1 MLKNIKLHLD
11 SDEDKQLLLDGEL
24 ARHISKTHRKN
35 VYAFA
40 QSMPSMM
47 DIVTTEDKGYV
58 SVFSNKHGDI
68 NLVDLGTGRTLYGLE
83 PKKEVAQHLEQ
94 FCQHPLFVDF
104 SAAEP
109 ETGSSDAATTAQPQ
123 TLSALPVYQQ
133 KASATPLPASVDVM
147 VVLGVGIGWHIE
159 SLLNDYDIKHLV
171 IYEPE
176 EAYFKNSVTL
186 CDWSHIFNLASQK
199 GTGIYIQFG
208 MDSRNLVED
217 MEELRQAVAVDGFYL
232 YRHYNHPVFRSVEA
246 SIRDRCW
253 SQLKQNG
260 LHINTEEK
268 ANEYLPAWSLPA
280 DIFSY
285 QSVTPENALYQSN
298 MAAFKAYFPDIYE
311 EFNAYQPGTWLPV
324 AETNNEQ
331 AVNIAKRDDLT
342 TWYGQH
348 AREECRASF
357 QGFCEAPAK
366 DGVVLGYHGT
376 KLKHYHHYQL
386 VQETEE
392 LLKAEESK
400 LRLPEE
406 VKSLIMFGLGAGY
419 QLETLCENHTIGNLF
434 ICEPNRDFFY
444 SSLFAIDWHAIL
456 TKIDK
461 DGGRLYLNIGDDGS
475 NLFRDLL
482 NRFYSIG
489 PYILANTFFYQTYY
503 NSVLN
508 SAVAQLREQLQTVIA
523 MGEYFDH
530 AYYGINQTHSVIKS
544 QQSFLKGKPA
554 NYLSQQSRDVP
565 VFLIGN
571 GPSLDDAIEFIKEWQ
586 DKAILIS
593 CGTSLQSL
601 NRYGITPDFHS
612 EIEQNRSSFDWAAS
626 VADYD
631 YLKQIDLLSCN
642 GIHPDTVALYRN
654 SYLAFKDGESS
665 TTSTL
670 EVLNRS
676 EFESLKFAFPTV
688 SNFSL
693 NLILS
698 LGFSQVYLF
707 GVDLGFKE
715 QKKHHSSSSGYYDG
729 DGEEFYDYAD
739 KNNTSIMVE
748 GNFSPRVFTKYE
760 FKVAK
765 VMLEQSL
772 AQHKVDCYNTA
783 DGAKISGTNSLQ
795 AENILITTT
804 AKEKQQALGEVKNQ
818 AFSPIDYADFKHK
831 LDSKYSDDT
840 LRHELEVFRSYIQKP
855 FTTPAEVEFLIEQQ
869 KVLLFAS
876 YKHGKSLLFYY
887 LYGTVNFINALFTR
901 LLNIAGGEEKV
912 LEVCEEARQH
922 WLSTFDD
929 MLFAITTDK
938 GAFDCTHSLAD
949 RGFKDYARHQIKHTK
964 VHLLTDS
971 NDFAG
976 VMQRICESEFEALNV
991 DVCLDPEQEPVKRVI
1006 FDAPVLVYIRSTD
1019 FDWQAFFQEYQF
1031 EKGVL
1036 VITPHMDNDALLAA
1050 AAGKACVLFSP
1061 GNIFGGANFIQSQHH
1076 ARVWVFLDYLHQ
1088 LQAFDYVF
1096 HKYELKENTAL
1107 PVEEAFVKR
1116 FINSD
1121 SFVFDNVRT
1130 VGLAN
1135 RLLDSSERILNLGVR
1150 ARLTRH
1156 YKYPEFL
1163 VKGFLTE
1170 AKWQAWQQ
1178 MFLTYNEQTDD

>member
-11 SDEDKQLLLDGEL
+11 SDEDRQLLLDGEL
-24 ARHISKTHRKN
+24 ARHIAKTHKKN

-47 DIVTTEDKGYV
+47 NVVTTEDKGYV
-58 SVFSNKHGDI
+58 SVFSNKQGDI

-83 PKKEVAQHLEQ
+83 PVKEVARHLEL
-94 FCQHPLFVDF
+94 FCHHPLYVDF
-104 SAAEP
+104 SASEP
-109 ETGSSDAATTAQPQ
+109 HPLCENSDSEQPQ
-123 TLSALPVYQQ
+123 TLTELPVYQQ
-133 KASATPLPASVDVM
+133 KASAVPLPDGFDVM

-159 SLLNDYDIKHLV
+159 TLLNDYDIKHLV

-186 CDWSHIFNLASQK
+186 CDWSHIFTLANQK
-199 GTGIYIQFG
+199 GTGIYIQYG
-208 MDSRNLVED
+208 MDGRNLIED
-217 MEELRQAVAVDGFYL
+217 MEELRQAVEVDGFYL
-232 YRHYNHPVFRSVEA
+232 YRHYNHPVFRSVE
-246 SIRDRCW
+246 SGLRQYCW
-253 SQLKQNG
+253 SQLKKNG
-260 LHINTEEK
+260 LPVNTEEK

-280 DIFSY
+280 DILSY
-285 QSVTPENALYQSN
+285 QSVTPENTLYQSN
-298 MAAFKAYFPDIYE
+298 MAAFKAYFPDIYQ
-311 EFNAYQPGTWLPV
+311 EFKDYQPGSWLPV
-324 AETNNEQ
+324 VERNNEQ

-342 TWYGQH
+342 TWYGQE
-348 AREECRASF
+348 AKEECRASYR
-357 QGFCEAPAK
+357 GFCEAPAK
-366 DGVVLGYHGT
+366 DGVVLGYAGT
-376 KLKHYHHYQL
+376 KLKHYRHYQL

-503 NSVLN
+503 NSLLN

-554 NYLSQQSRDVP
+554 GYLSQQSKDVP

-642 GIHPDTVALYRN
+642 GIHPDTVELYRN

-698 LGFSQVYLF
+698 LGFDQVYLF

-715 QKKHHSSSSGYYDG
+715 QKKHHSSASGYYDG
-729 DGEEFYDYAD
+729 DGEEYYDYAD

-748 GNFSPRVFTKYE
+748 GNFSSRVFTKYE

-772 AQHKVDCYNTA
+772 AQHKVDCYNTS
-783 DGAKISGTNSLQ
+783 DGAKISGTNALQ

-804 AKEKQQALGEVKNQ
+804 SQDKEQALKEVKTQ
-818 AFSPIDYADFKHK
+818 AFAPIDYADFRRK
-831 LDSKYSDDT
+831 LDNKYSDET
-840 LRHELEVFRSYIQKP
+840 LKHELGVFRSYIQKP
-855 FTTPAEVEFLIEQQ
+855 FTSIAEIEFLIEQQ

-922 WLSTFDD
+922 WSSTFDD

-949 RGFKDYARHQIKHTK
+949 RGFKDYARHKIKNCNVK
-964 VHLLTDS
+964 LLTDS
-971 NDFAG
+971 NDFAS
-976 VMQRICESEFEALNV
+976 VMQRICESEFEGLSV
-991 DVCLDPEQEPVKRVI
+991 DVGFGQEVI
-1006 FDAPVLVYIRSTD
+1006 PAASEVCDSPVLIYIRSAQ
-1019 FDWQAFFQEYQF
+1019 FDWQTLLQRYQF
-1031 EKGVL
+1031 NQGALIITQDINNEEL
-1036 VITPHMDNDALLAA
+1036 VSAA
-1050 AAGKACVLFSP
+1050 KGKACVLFSP
-1061 GNIFGGANFIQSQHH
+1061 GNVFTGAGFIQSQHH
-1076 ARVWVFLDYLHQ
+1076 ARVWVILDYLHQ

-1096 HKYELKENTAL
+1096 HKYELKEDASVPL
-1107 PVEEAFVKR
+1107 EEAFVER

-1130 VGLAN
+1130 VGVAN
-1135 RLLDSSERILNLGVR
+1135 RFLRSSERILNLGVR
-1150 ARLTRH
+1150 ARITRH
-1156 YKYPEFL
+1156 YRYPD
-1163 VKGFLTE
+1163 FLTKGILTD
-1170 AKWQAWQQ
+1170 AKWQAWKK
-1178 MFLTYNEQTDD
+1178 MFLTYNEQTDE

>member
-1 MLKNIKLHLD
+1 MLKDIKLHLA
-11 SDEDKQLLLDGEL
+11 SDEDKQLLLDVEL
-24 ARHISKTHRKN
+24 AKHIAKTHKKN
-35 VYAFA
+35 IYAFA
-40 QSMPSMM
+40 KSMPSLMNIITM
-47 DIVTTEDKGYV
+47 ENNGSV
-58 SVFSNKHGDI
+58 SVFSNKQGDI

-83 PKKEVAQHLEQ
+83 PEKEVAKHLEL
-94 FCQHPLFVDF
+94 FCRHPLYVDF
-104 SAAEP
+104 SASEP
-109 ETGSSDAATTAQPQ
+109 QPLRENSDNDQPQ
-123 TLSALPVYQQ
+123 TLSELPVYQQ
-133 KASATPLPASVDVM
+133 KASATALPVSFDVM

-159 SLLNDYDIKHLV
+159 ALLNNYDIKHLV

-176 EAYFKNSVTL
+176 EVYFKNSVAL
-186 CDWSHIFNLASQK
+186 CDWSHIFNLANQK
-199 GTGIYIQFG
+199 GTGIYMQYG
-208 MDSRNLVED
+208 MDGRNLVEN
-217 MEELRQAVAVDGFYL
+217 MEELRKVAEVAGFYL

-246 SIRDRCW
+246 SLHYHCW

-260 LHINTEEK
+260 LNIKVEEK

-285 QSVTPENALYQSN
+285 QSVTQENSLYLSN
-298 MAAFKAYFPDIYE
+298 MAAFKSFFPNIYE
-311 EFNAYQPGTWLPV
+311 EFKDYQPRIWLPV
-324 AETNNEQ
+324 AEIEDQ
-331 AVNIAKRDDLT
+331 RAVNIAKRDDLT
-342 TWYGQH
+342 TWYGQN
-348 AREECRASF
+348 AKQECRESYQSF
-357 QGFCEAPAK
+357 CKSPAK
-366 DGVVLGYHGT
+366 DGVVLSYNGT

-386 VQETEE
+386 VQATED

-419 QLETLCENHTIGNLF
+419 QLEMLCENHTIGNLF

-444 SSLFAIDWHAIL
+444 SSLFAIDWRAIL

-461 DGGRLYLNIGDDGS
+461 DKGRLYLNIGDDGS

-482 NRFYSIG
+482 DRFYSIG

-554 NYLSQQSRDVP
+554 NYLSKQSKDVP

-571 GPSLDDAIEFIKEWQ
+571 GPSLDDSIEFIKEWQ

-601 NRYGITPDFHS
+601 HRYGITPDFHS

-631 YLKQIDLLSCN
+631 YLKQIDLFSCN
-642 GIHPDTVALYRN
+642 GIHPDTVDLYRN

-670 EVLNRS
+670 KVLNRS

-693 NLILS
+693 NLTLS
-698 LGFSQVYLF
+698 LGFNQVYLV
-707 GVDLGFKE
+707 GVDLGFKD

-729 DGEEFYDYAD
+729 DGEELYDYAD

-748 GNFSPRVFTKYE
+748 GNFSPRVYTKYE

-772 AQHKVDCYNTA
+772 AQHRVDCYNTA
-783 DGAKISGTNSLQ
+783 DGAKISGTHPLQ
-795 AENILITTT
+795 AENILITTLPQ
-804 AKEKQQALGEVKNQ
+804 EKQQALVEVKNQ
-818 AFSPIDYADFKHK
+818 AFAPVDYDDFKQK
-831 LDSKYSDDT
+831 LDSKYSVDT
-840 LRHELEVFRSYIQKP
+840 LKNELEVFRSYIQKP
-855 FTTPAEVEFLIEQQ
+855 FTSSTEVELLIEQQ
-869 KVLLFAS
+869 KVLLFSS

-887 LYGTVNFINALFTR
+887 LYGTINFINALFTR

-912 LEVCEEARQH
+912 LNVCEEARQH

-929 MLFAITTDK
+929 MTHAIITDK

-949 RGFKDYARHQIKHTK
+949 RGFKGYARHKIEQTSVQLI
-964 VHLLTDS
+964 TDS
-971 NDFAG
+971 HDFARI
-976 VMQRICESEFEALNV
+976 MQRICDSEFDALRLK
-991 DVCLDPEQEPVKRVI
+991 VCITHDDGLPDKVCCKTQT
-1006 FDAPVLVYIRSTD
+1006 LVYIRAVP
-1019 FDWQAFFQEYQF
+1019 FDWQRFFERFEF
-1031 EKGVL
+1031 EKGVMVVTQQTDNTEL
-1036 VITPHMDNDALLAA
+1036 VKYTEGN
-1050 AAGKACVLFSP
+1050 GCVLFSP
-1061 GNIFGGANFIQSQHH
+1061 GNVFDGDDFIQSQHH
-1076 ARVWVFLDYLHQ
+1076 ARVWVFLDYLRQ
-1088 LQAFDYVF
+1088 LKAFDYVF
-1096 HKYELKENTAL
+1096 HKYELKEGTSL
-1107 PVEEAFVKR
+1107 PLEEAFVNR
-1116 FINSD
+1116 FINPHG
-1121 SFVFDNVRT
+1121 FVFDNVRS
-1130 VGLAN
+1130 VGIAN
-1135 RLLDSSERILNLGVR
+1135 RSLSHSERILNLGVR
-1150 ARLTRH
+1150 ARLTKH
-1156 YKYPEFL
+1156 YKYPDFL
-1163 VKGFLTE
+1163 IKGVLTD
-1170 AKWQAWQQ
+1170 AKWKAWKQ
-1178 MFLTYNEQTDD
+1178 MFLTYNEQTDE